1 MIFSLVVDWVLNQT
15 MDQPRGLQWTFA
27 KTLEDLDF
35 AYDIGLLSHY
45 LKHKQESQRLSK
57 VALQTG
63 LEINTQKTKSMRVN
77 TTTNILI
84 QIAEQKMLR
93 ASLT

>member
-35 AYDIGLLSHY
+35 ADDIGLLSHY
-45 LKHKQESQRLSK
+45 FQHMQEKSQRLSTANRTRNK
-57 VALQTG
+57 HPENKEHEG
-63 LEINTQKTKSMRVN
+63 
-77 TTTNILI
+77 
-84 QIAEQKMLR
+84 
-93 ASLT
+93 